1 MKPKQQKLIRTLN
14 SLFKTDITYLT
25 HGVGWLGGAKLLSS
39 VFSFMLV
46 LAFANLMPAEAYG
59 TYSYVMATIS
69 IVVLTSL
76 PGIESSLLRSVA
88 RGFGGSLFTAQRVR
102 LRWSSIGAL
111 MLLLI
116 GGYYLY
122 QGNMVLSSSFLI
134 GGLLFPLFV
143 SFSQFGS
150 YLNGSKLFRKLAL
163 HQLTIKFLFAATL
176 GVALLFT
183 DNVAT
188 LVALNMGVI
197 AFTGILFT
205 RQVIAK
211 HQDELKTPPDEDL
224 ISYGKHL
231 TVMNI
236 LETISSYLDKIL
248 LWHFLGPVQV
258 AIWGLAYTPIQI
270 AQGLVKKTLGPIAMP
285 KFSQNDFEK
294 TKQHL
299 PAKVAK
305 LFLILVPI
313 ALVYVLVAP
322 ILFKY
327 ALSQYTDSVIYSQV
341 LTLLLL
347 LIPFNFFS
355 GFLLAHAHKRDLYI
369 IKVSFGLTLI
379 ISLVVLIPLWGL
391 WGAVVAHVTA
401 MTIRSVLSWGLFV
414 RAQKIYLNG

>member
-1 MKPKQQKLIRTLN
+1 MNPKKQKLIRTLN
-14 SLFKTDITYLT
+14 RFFKTDITYLI
-25 HGVGWLGGAKLLSS
+25 HGVGWLGSTKLLSS
-39 VFSFMLV
+39 VFSFVLV
-46 LAFANLMPAEAYG
+46 IAFANLLPAETYG
-59 TYSYVMATIS
+59 TYSYVMAAVS
-69 IVVLTSL
+69 IIVLTSL

-102 LRWSSIGAL
+102 LRWSSIGVTI
-111 MLLLI
+111 LLLMS
-116 GGYYLY
+116 GYYFY
-122 QGNMVLSSSFLI
+122 QENMILSSSFI
-134 GGLLFPLFV
+134 VGGLLFPLFV

-150 YLNGSKLFRKLAL
+150 YLNGSKLFRELAL
-163 HQLTIKFLFAATL
+163 HQLTVKFLFAVTL

-188 LVALNMGVI
+188 LVALNMGII

-211 HQDELKTPPDEDL
+211 HQDELKTPPDENL

-236 LETISSYLDKIL
+236 LETIGSYLDKIL

-258 AIWGLAYTPIQI
+258 AIWALAYTPIQI
-270 AQGLVKKTLGPIAMP
+270 AQSTVKKTLIPLAQP
-285 KFSQNDFEK
+285 KFAQNDFK
-294 TKQHL
+294 QTKQQL
-299 PAKVAK
+299 PTKVAK
-305 LFLILVPI
+305 LFLMLVPAAI
-313 ALVYVLVAP
+313 CYVLVAP
-322 ILFKY
+322 FLFKY
-327 ALSQYTDSVIYSQV
+327 AFSQYTDSVIYSQA

-355 GFLLAHAHKRDLYI
+355 GFLVAHARKRDLYI

-379 ISLVVLIPLWGL
+379 ISLLIFIPLWGL

-401 MTIRSVLSWGLFV
+401 MIIRSTLSLTLFLK
-414 RAQKIYLNG
+414 A